1 MFCEMRRK
9 AQQLSEKESRE
20 ILRAGSSGVLAVL
33 GDGGYPYTVP
43 LSYVCQ
49 DGKIYFHCAP
59 SGHKLDA
66 VRREPRASFCV
77 VAQDWVWPERFTT
90 VYRSVV
96 VFGRIRE
103 VKEPEEMERVLRLLA
118 EKYAPEEPADALR
131 AELDGAMGRV
141 AVLELSVEHLTGKES
156 VELARDRG

>member
-77 VAQDWVWPERFTT
+77 VAQDRVWPERFTT